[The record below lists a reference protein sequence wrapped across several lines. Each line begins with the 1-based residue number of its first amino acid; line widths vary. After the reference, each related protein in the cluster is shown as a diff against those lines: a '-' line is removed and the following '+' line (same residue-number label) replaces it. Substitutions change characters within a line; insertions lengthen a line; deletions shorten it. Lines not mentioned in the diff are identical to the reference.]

1 VSSSDSS
8 SEEEKPAPKKVAAPV
23 KAAPKKVA
31 KDSSSESSSEEE
43 KPAPKKAAAPV
54 KAAPAKAAPKKVE
67 SSSDSSSEEEKPA
80 PKKAA
85 PAKAAPAKAAPKKA
99 ASSSDDSSS
108 EEEKPV
114 AKKAAP
120 AKKAAKD
127 SSSDSSSSDEAPA
140 PKKAAPAKA
149 AAVVEEVAEV
159 ANPEDADKLE
169 IFVRSL
175 SFNVDE
181 NMLHGIF
188 SKYGTMTKCKLVMK
202 DGQSRGIAFIE
213 YEKHSEAAKA
223 LAGENGANHCG
234 RDISVEFSG
243 SKPGAEGPV
252 SGAPGE
258 SNCIFCGNIGFYTT
272 EETIRAFFGQKGE
285 VTAVRIA
292 MGEDGRARGFCHVEF
307 ATPAEATA
315 AMSLNGQEIDG
326 RGVRLDLSANKR
338 SGPSGGRGGFG
349 GGRGGFGDRGGR
361 GGFGGGRGFGDRG
374 GRGGFGGGRGFGD
387 RGGRGGFGG
396 GRGGRGGFNSAAV
409 NENKGNIVAF
419 QGKKT
424 TF

>member
-1 VSSSDSS
+1 MSSSDSS

-120 AKKAAKD
+120 AKKATKD
-127 SSSDSSSSDEAPA
+127 SSSDSSSDEAPA

-243 SKPGAEGPV
+243 SKPGADGPV

-258 SNCIFCGNIGFYTT
+258 STCIFCGNIGFYTT

-307 ATPAEATA
+307 ATPAEASA